1 MYIIYIGRFT
11 STDRDFL
18 LLLYIFIIVTRD
30 IKKFKNIRSFS
41 FFFGCVLVFA
51 LFLSEFHST
60 HQYNVTLVFCKLM
73 TPGNYDNIERI
84 CHEVFLD
91 LANELPVIISSYLM
105 TVGTNGSRQQCLIH
119 PANQWYFYTDGI
131 ILCRFWPNFPAH
143 IHVKLRRKPFINTPS
158 CCWRPLS

>member
-11 STDRDFL
+11 CTDRDFL

-30 IKKFKNIRSFS
+30 IKKFKNIRTFS
-41 FFFGCVLVFA
+41 FFFLVCVG

-60 HQYNVTLVFCKLM
+60 HQFNVTLVFCKLM

-105 TVGTNGSRQQCLIH
+105 TVGTNGSRQHCLIH

>member
-1 MYIIYIGRFT
+1 MYRPWFLIVVIYFHYCYTWYKEIQKLSYVFC
-11 STDRDFL
+11 FL
-18 LLLYIFIIVTRD
+18 V
-30 IKKFKNIRSFS
+30 
-41 FFFGCVLVFA
+41 
-51 LFLSEFHST
+51 LFLRFSYRNSIPHT
-60 HQYNVTLVFCKLM
+60 NITWLVFCKLM

-105 TVGTNGSRQQCLIH
+105 TVGTNGSRQQCFKH

>member
-1 MYIIYIGRFT
+1 MYRPWFLIVVIYFHYCYT
-11 STDRDFL
+11 W
-18 LLLYIFIIVTRD
+18 YKE
-30 IKKFKNIRSFS
+30 IKKLSYVL
-41 FFFGCVLVFA
+41 FFFLV
-51 LFLSEFHST
+51 LFLRFSYRNSIPHT
-60 HQYNVTLVFCKLM
+60 NITCLVFCKLM

-143 IHVKLRRKPFINTPS
+143 NRVKLRRKPFINTPS

>member
-1 MYIIYIGRFT
+1 MYRPWFLIVVIYFHYCYTWYKEIQKLSYVF
-11 STDRDFL
+11 
-18 LLLYIFIIVTRD
+18 
-30 IKKFKNIRSFS
+30 
-41 FFFGCVLVFA
+41 VFA

-60 HQYNVTLVFCKLM
+60 DQYNVTLVFCKLM

-105 TVGTNGSRQQCLIH
+105 TVGTNGSHQQCLIH

-131 ILCRFWPNFPAH
+131 ILCRFWPNYGSYSRQIAA
-143 IHVKLRRKPFINTPS
+143 
-158 CCWRPLS
+158 